1 VKEPFSDAQAVTGV
15 EEKRDMSP
23 TKTHVIRAAV
33 IAACTG
39 SALWLAGTSLAA
51 EPEKVKA
58 TISEQVKAEQAAVA
72 SQKRVEQLD
81 DEASKAVADY
91 RQMLAE
97 ATSLKAYN
105 DQMAGQVSSQQ
116 SQINEM
122 SKQLEEIQTTSKGVL
137 PLMDKMLDT
146 LVQYVALD
154 LPFLPEERKSRIA
167 QLQLLMSR
175 ADVSTSEKYRRLV
188 EAYQIEMEYG
198 RTIEVY
204 QGKVNDK
211 TVDVLRVG
219 RITLMYQTLDGKET
233 GYWDSAAKKWVPNN
247 DYREAMTA
255 GLKVAKK
262 QAAPDF
268 LEVAIPAPKEAT

>member
-1 VKEPFSDAQAVTGV
+1 
-15 EEKRDMSP
+15 MSP

-58 TISEQVKAEQAAVA
+58 AISEQVKAEQAAVA

-137 PLMDKMLDT
+137 PLMVKMLDT
-146 LVQYVALD
+146 LVQYVDLD

-233 GYWDSAAKKWVPNN
+233 GYWDATAKKWVPNN
-247 DYREAMTA
+247 DYREAITA